1 MSSTPTLSPTPAAS
15 QIVVEPPFPNP
26 DLDGSPVVIGVQ
38 GPGSLDVHW
47 SVFSTA
53 FRKIREGDNS
63 FSGQGAVSWDLKDRS
78 GAKVAHGLYYL
89 RLDIHSD
96 NGALK
101 KTFKIL
107 VLD

>member
-1 MSSTPTLSPTPAAS
+1 
-15 QIVVEPPFPNP
+15 
-26 DLDGSPVVIGVQ
+26 
-38 GPGSLDVHW
+38 LDVHW

-53 FRKIREGDNS
+53 FRKIREGENS
-63 FSGQGAVSWDLKDRS
+63 FNGQGSVSWDLKDRS
-78 GAKVAHGLYYL
+78 GVKVARGLYYL

-96 NGALK
+96 NGGLK